1 MLLLEGF
8 CIPEGSLNSDSI
20 PRNLVLTHNDEK
32 TVLRYLQDNIFKARN
47 VTGYSQDLAS
57 NVFHQI
63 SLTLVADAMLLSPSD
78 LYWDLDTTH
87 TILITNNCPTWTSCN
102 YVTG

>member
-1 MLLLEGF
+1 MLLEGF
-8 CIPEGSLNSDSI
+8 CIPEETLNSDSI

-78 LYWDLDTTH
+78 LCWDLDTTH
-87 TILITNNCPTWTSCN
+87 TILITNNCPTWTGHHL
-102 YVTG
+102 TM

>member
-1 MLLLEGF
+1 MLLEGF
-8 CIPEGSLNSDSI
+8 CIPEETLNFDSI

-78 LYWDLDTTH
+78 LYWDLDNTH
-87 TILITNNCPTWTSCN
+87 NIN
-102 YVTG
+102 YQQLSHLDIM